1 MALSGFGVTE
11 FQLVLLRRMQD
22 YQPELVENA
31 RKQLGVSRAQQR
43 EANARWQA
51 MLRSRRAPG
60 GYRRQRLVL
69 GEPEARTTA
78 HFGDLL
84 CVITHWCL
92 PLWPDLRWEVLT
104 GPDNAVVNSWLV
116 RAPGSA
122 PPELPKSGRLEPW
135 SCVIGDVEQ
144 AYSSIRHHEGSAPS
158 RWTIEYTAQNTTH
171 DASDDDGPPVV
182 RLAVFVYGL
191 VQAVDE
197 PPRR

>member
-22 YQPELVENA
+22 YQPDLVEHA
-31 RKQLGVSRAQQR
+31 RRHLGVTRAQQR

-60 GYRRQRLVL
+60 GIQRYRLVL
-69 GEPEARTTA
+69 GEPVARTVT
-78 HFGDLL
+78 HLGDLP
-84 CVITHWCL
+84 CMITQWWL
-92 PLWPDLRWEVLT
+92 PLWPELRWEVLT
-104 GPDNAVVNSWLV
+104 GPDNAEVNSWLV

-122 PPELPKSGRLEPW
+122 PPALPTSGRLEPW
-135 SCVIGDVEQ
+135 SCVIADVER

-158 RWTIEYTAQNTTH
+158 RWTVEYTAH
-171 DASDDDGPPVV
+171 DTSDDQDGRHPVV
-182 RLAVFVYGL
+182 WLARCVYGL

-197 PPRR
+197 PPRK